1 MRKKRE
7 REKKGNFLLRLLKTC
22 TYILTRTIN
31 ISQENKRCIVLN
43 YDRSKMNRGLS
54 SQTQTFIVRMYNL
67 RGGHQYLLLNFEGWT
82 WNLDYTVNVV
92 IYYSLTDFGCHTLC
106 NTQSVSKI
114 ILPLYYIH
122 LNMVL
127 RHFKKFF
134 SAEKFFFST
143 QTRVLNGALQTIQL
157 STSIILLT
165 MYM

>member
-1 MRKKRE
+1 MQFSSLEAYGKSFSNPFLCVVLLNFFPIWKWNRWERRERE

-54 SQTQTFIVRMYNL
+54 SQTQTFIVRIYNL

-106 NTQSVSKI
+106 NTYS
-114 ILPLYYIH
+114 LY
-122 LNMVL
+122 
-127 RHFKKFF
+127 RK
-134 SAEKFFFST
+134 
-143 QTRVLNGALQTIQL
+143 
-157 STSIILLT
+157 
-165 MYM
+165 